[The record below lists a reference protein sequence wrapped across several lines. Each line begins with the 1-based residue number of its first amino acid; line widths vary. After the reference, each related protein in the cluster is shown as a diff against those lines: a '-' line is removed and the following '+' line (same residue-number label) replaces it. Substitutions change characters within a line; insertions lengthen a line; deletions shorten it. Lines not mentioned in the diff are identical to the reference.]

1 MSVYVTYKQW
11 KYHGYRVFIQG
22 VPGEGINHILIWVD
36 DKVIKHKNNTMII
49 SGCGTAVIN
58 ESNIDHL
65 FLLIKMS
72 KYAVAPIQDN
82 FVSHDYYNEYHNTVL
97 INSEMVAICNLRYS
111 LHISVK
117 DLATILRRI
126 HREIYLINI
135 EQKQRIVKDIETAV
149 NKVDKNKVSGLI
161 NDLYNEKVKNAKKL
175 GDGNDE

>member
-11 KYHGYRVFIQG
+11 KYHGYQVFIQG
-22 VPGEGINHILIWVD
+22 VPGEGTNHILIWVAD
-36 DKVIKHKNNTMII
+36 NVIKHKNYTMVI

-65 FLLIKMS
+65 LSLIKMS

-82 FVSHDYYNEYHNTVL
+82 FVSHDYYSEYHNTVL
-97 INSEMVAICNLRYS
+97 INKEKVAICNLKYS

-149 NKVDKNKVSGLI
+149 NKVDKNKVFKLI
-161 NDLYNEKVKNAKKL
+161 NDLYNEKIKSIKKSG
-175 GDGNDE
+175 GDEE

>member
-36 DKVIKHKNNTMII
+36 DKVIKHKNNIMII
-49 SGCGTAVIN
+49 SGCGSAVIN

-65 FLLIKMS
+65 FLLIEMS

-82 FVSHDYYNEYHNTVL
+82 FVSHEYYGEYHNTVL
-97 INSEMVAICNLRYS
+97 ITNERVAICNLRYS

-117 DLATILRRI
+117 DLTAILKRI
-126 HREIYLINI
+126 KKEINI
-135 EQKQRIVKDIETAV
+135 INSKREKSIGFSHS
-149 NKVDKNKVSGLI
+149 KNGGK
-161 NDLYNEKVKNAKKL
+161 
-175 GDGNDE
+175 